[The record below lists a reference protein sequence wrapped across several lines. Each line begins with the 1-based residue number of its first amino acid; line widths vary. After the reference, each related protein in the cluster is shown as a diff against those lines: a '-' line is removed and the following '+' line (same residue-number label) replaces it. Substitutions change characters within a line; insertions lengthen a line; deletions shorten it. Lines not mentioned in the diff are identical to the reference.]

1 MTDAHR
7 RDLGENAL
15 VIGVYPGPIDTDMSK
30 DLDME
35 KFMSA
40 SVADELLDALNEG
53 KEHVFRDPVSKKLIN
68 EFLEETN
75 ATLKQDI

>member
-30 DLDME
+30 DLVME
-35 KFMSA
+35 KFTPTA
-40 SVADELLDALNEG
+40 VADELLLNEG